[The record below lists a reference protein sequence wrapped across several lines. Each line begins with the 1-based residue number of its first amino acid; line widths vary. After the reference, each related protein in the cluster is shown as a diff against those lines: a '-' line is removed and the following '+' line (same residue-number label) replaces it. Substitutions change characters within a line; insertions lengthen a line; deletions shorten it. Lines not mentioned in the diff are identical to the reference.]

1 MRKQARPRVGRRAGF
16 EATKL
21 VVVQPRSAL
30 LIPAVLL
37 VAVLLAVAVLL
48 FLLVLLI
55 PAFLVLPVAVLL
67 LLLALLAGLAALL
80 ALLAAL
86 LVLLTGLALLVLVV
100 LVVLVTHVGFL
111 SIHPFGLFSLITERE
126 DNRLR
131 AGDVP
136 PRAPLRHRQSCA
148 SGGWPQAGNDDGR
161 EGPRKGESGART
173 PSDHR
178 PRGMRLA
185 GQYPLACPSLR
196 ISVAPL

>member
-16 EATKL
+16 ETTRL

-30 LIPAVLL
+30 LIPAMLL

-80 ALLAAL
+80 
-86 LVLLTGLALLVLVV
+86 VLLTGLALLVLVV
-100 LVVLVTHVGFL
+100 LITHVGFL

-126 DNRLR
+126 DNRAR

-136 PRAPLRHRQSCA
+136 PRARLRHRQSRA
-148 SGGWPQAGNDDGR
+148 SGDWPHARLEGGC
-161 EGPRKGESGART
+161 EGPRKGESGAR
-173 PSDHR
+173 PASDR
-178 PRGMRLA
+178 GPRRMRHVD
-185 GQYPLACPSLR
+185 QYPPACPSLR